1 MQGTLIALAA
11 FSQWQLLDKVK
22 SAGLLSPVAYLS
34 RITSPLARDAV
45 DNFLSEVR
53 IHSHAVFV
61 IMLNTLWHSISAFYC
76 NNSFSIGQDSIS
88 SNLVGKRA
96 SLFTM
101 ILVPEKLTY
110 QPALTQTLKWNNYF
124 CSLWEI
130 RISRTTMCL
139 ITLLEKPKP

>member
-61 IMLNTLWHSISAFYC
+61 IMLNTL
-76 NNSFSIGQDSIS
+76 
-88 SNLVGKRA
+88 
-96 SLFTM
+96 
-101 ILVPEKLTY
+101 
-110 QPALTQTLKWNNYF
+110 
-124 CSLWEI
+124 
-130 RISRTTMCL
+130 
-139 ITLLEKPKP
+139 